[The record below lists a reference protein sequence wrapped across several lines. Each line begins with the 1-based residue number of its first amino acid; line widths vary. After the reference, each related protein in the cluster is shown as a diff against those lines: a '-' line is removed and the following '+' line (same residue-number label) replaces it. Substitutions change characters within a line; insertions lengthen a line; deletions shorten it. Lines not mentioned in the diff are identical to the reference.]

1 MSLLSLLWLTASAA
15 LALDGSDRL
24 ELTMAGGVLVDG
36 AFLRAT
42 PDSLLLSPEA
52 GEIIEVPLVL
62 IEAATINGESM
73 ATEALR
79 AEAAAA
85 WQQSL
90 LFSSDPGPMPHP
102 AGVAAASMLFAG
114 TGHAM
119 LGDWKA
125 AGGYAAVEG
134 VVLGTIAL
142 NVALED
148 PRPLPA
154 LIALDVIFK
163 IWAAQEAARTAKRR
177 REIARRADEAARLP

>member
-1 MSLLSLLWLTASAA
+1 
-15 LALDGSDRL
+15 
-24 ELTMAGGVLVDG
+24 
-36 AFLRAT
+36 
-42 PDSLLLSPEA
+42 
-52 GEIIEVPLVL
+52 
-62 IEAATINGESM
+62 
-73 ATEALR
+73 
-79 AEAAAA
+79 
-85 WQQSL
+85 
-90 LFSSDPGPMPHP
+90 
-102 AGVAAASMLFAG
+102 MLFAG